1 MSLKEPDG
9 YESDRASALPAPKHI
24 NVALFDPDKDIF
36 LISVLVKNVPGAL
49 GDIAARVGKA
59 EINILSIS
67 NASEPNKP
75 VSSLSFFAE
84 SSAKSVSEEEF
95 SRILSSSPFVL
106 EVYARKSA
114 EALAVNDYN
123 FPLTYYPGGRGIIF
137 PVSGMASMFADM
149 VSLFGS
155 GGESILFRA
164 GYSIGREGSDQLS
177 KLFGEDNMLAA
188 ANVYTKLVDALGWG
202 RMEFAEVGEDLSW
215 YTLRVYDSFECAGRR
230 ASKPTG
236 HFLRGV
242 MSGSAERLLKQPVT
256 CTEER
261 CLATGSRFC
270 RFRLEVEVPRV

>member
-1 MSLKEPDG
+1 MDMKEPDG
-9 YESDRASALPAPKHI
+9 VESGRVSAQPGPKHI

-36 LISVLVKNVPGAL
+36 LISVLAKNVPGAL
-49 GDIAARVGKA
+49 GDIATRVGRA
-59 EINILSIS
+59 GINILSIS
-67 NASEPNKP
+67 NSSEPNKP

-84 SSAKSVSEEEF
+84 PSTRSVTEDEFAK
-95 SRILSSSPFVL
+95 ILSSSPYVID
-106 EVYARKSA
+106 VYTRKST

-164 GYSIGREGSDQLS
+164 GYSIGRQGSEEICR
-177 KLFGEDNMLAA
+177 LFGEDNMISAA
-188 ANVYTKLVDALGWG
+188 SIYTKLIDALGWG
-202 RMEFAEVGEDLSW
+202 KMEVAEVGEDLSW
-215 YTLRVYDSFECAGRR
+215 YSLRVRDSFECAGRR

-242 MSGSAERLLKQPVT
+242 ISGSAERLFKQPVT

-261 CLATGSRFC
+261 CVATGSQFC
-270 RFRLEVEVPRV
+270 RFRLELDVQTA